1 MHDDPTSPKNLPNT
15 LKTKPMVVSMPYQI
29 DIKKTSPQP
38 TAEKTMLIESG
49 EVDDGNDE

>member
-1 MHDDPTSPKNLPNT
+1 MHDDPNPTTNMPNT

-38 TAEKTMLIESG
+38 TAEKIMMES
-49 EVDDGNDE
+49 EPDDDGKDE